1 MKIEI
6 IVNSK
11 GETTVTTRGFTGAA
25 CQSGSGFLEDALG
38 QRLGE
43 QLTAEFHQA
52 EGIERCQQRA

>member
-11 GETTVTTRGFTGAA
+11 GETTVTTRGFTGVAW
-25 CQSGSGFLEDALG
+25 QSGSGFLEDALG

-43 QLTAEFHQA
+43 AA
-52 EGIERCQQRA
+52 YCRVPPVPGAR